1 VRAVSET
8 SRKVTIVNALGL
20 HARSA
25 ARIAELARS
34 AESSVS
40 ICKGDACADATDIFD
55 VLSLCCPEG
64 TELTVHVADAGDTA
78 VLAAICDLI
87 AGGFGESVRDE

>member
-1 VRAVSET
+1 MSDT

-40 ICKGDACADATDIFD
+40 ICKGDVCADATDIFD
-55 VLSLCCPEG
+55 LLSLCCPEG
-64 TELTVHVADAGDTA
+64 TELTVHLADADDMA
-78 VLAAICDLI
+78 VLSAICDLI
-87 AGGFGESVRDE
+87 ASGFGEAGAGD